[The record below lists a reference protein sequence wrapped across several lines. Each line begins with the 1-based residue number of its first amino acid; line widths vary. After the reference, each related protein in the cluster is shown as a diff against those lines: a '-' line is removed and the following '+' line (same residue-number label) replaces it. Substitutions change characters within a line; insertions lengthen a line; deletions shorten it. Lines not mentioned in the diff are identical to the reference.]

1 MLSWAD
7 TNWMRVVAYI
17 VVAGLCL
24 LAGRRQDPS
33 DRGVWA
39 PFWPMTGAVLMAMAV
54 GRAGGIAEWIADLAR
69 SEARGDGWYE
79 TRRRYQAIVVGAI
92 GSVWVISVFTACWR
106 IPERRRRY
114 LPMMV
119 VVMTIG
125 AYVAIRMVSLH
136 QVDSLLYRRDLMGMR
151 IGTLTEYVLLAVAGA
166 GTFWTPARRWPV
178 VGARAAAL
186 GSTSQP

>member
-17 VVAGLCL
+17 VVAGLCF
-24 LAGRRQDPS
+24 LAGRRQHASDP
-33 DRGVWA
+33 GVWA
-39 PFWPMTGAVLMAMAV
+39 PFWPMTAAVLLAMAV

-92 GSVWVISVFTACWR
+92 GAVWAVSVLTACWR

-125 AYVAIRMVSLH
+125 AYVAVRMVSLH
-136 QVDSLLYRRDLMGMR
+136 QVDSLLYRRDLLGMR
-151 IGTLTEYVLLAVAGA
+151 IGTLTEYLLLAIAGA
-166 GTFWTPARRWPV
+166 GTFWTPTRPAGVP
-178 VGARAAAL
+178 AMTTTA
-186 GSTSQP
+186 